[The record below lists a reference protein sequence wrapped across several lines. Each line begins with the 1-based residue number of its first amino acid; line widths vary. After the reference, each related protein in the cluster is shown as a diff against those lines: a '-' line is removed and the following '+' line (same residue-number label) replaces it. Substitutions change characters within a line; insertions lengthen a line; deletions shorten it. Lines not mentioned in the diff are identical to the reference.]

1 MIRWLPLEQ
10 SSSGQ
15 RRSAPRRSDQEHAL
29 HLPIS
34 SEQEA
39 PFIQWPP
46 GSVEG
51 TQRGVLDHSPGE
63 RPPQSRGS
71 FGALFPR
78 LGPSPVR
85 PQAPRWMCPFGQA
98 SHQWSGATPGLVQL
112 ACLTR
117 SLYLISLYT
126 LEHCGMKPMKY
137 MYNPS
142 LPPVHEIPEKLTLA
156 VADPN
161 PPTQIPHCLASLFGI
176 KVGWILSAFSCPP
189 ITLLTEASVLYG
201 FCPRG
206 FDYPQHRPCGGLPV
220 FDCGKIGRSH
230 YLINPLSCTS
240 SLPFTGE
247 SRL

>member
-1 MIRWLPLEQ
+1 MAKEGVLPEEATRNTHSACQFLRNRKHH
-10 SSSGQ
+10 SYSG
-15 RRSAPRRSDQEHAL
+15 RRVLWKGPKEESWTTPLGKDHLKVGVLLVHSFLGLDHPQCAL
-29 HLPIS
+29 RPLVGCAHLDRLPIS
-34 SEQEA
+34 GLE
-39 PFIQWPP
+39 
-46 GSVEG
+46 
-51 TQRGVLDHSPGE
+51 
-63 RPPQSRGS
+63 
-71 FGALFPR
+71 
-78 LGPSPVR
+78 
-85 PQAPRWMCPFGQA
+85 
-98 SHQWSGATPGLVQL
+98 TPGLVQL

-201 FCPRG
+201 FCPHG
-206 FDYPQHRPCGGLPV
+206 FDYP
-220 FDCGKIGRSH
+220 
-230 YLINPLSCTS
+230 
-240 SLPFTGE
+240 
-247 SRL
+247 